1 MATCSFDGFGFSF
14 RFEKVTCRFGKPFD
28 AFMNLSRLDVALVA
42 TFVHGDFLFNFAI
55 FRLKEAE
62 TTNMTTGHNKHD
74 TLLGWLGEKNA

>member
-1 MATCSFDGFGFSF
+1 
-14 RFEKVTCRFGKPFD
+14 
-28 AFMNLSRLDVALVA
+28 LDVALVA
-42 TFVHGDFLFNFAI
+42 TFVHGDFLFAI